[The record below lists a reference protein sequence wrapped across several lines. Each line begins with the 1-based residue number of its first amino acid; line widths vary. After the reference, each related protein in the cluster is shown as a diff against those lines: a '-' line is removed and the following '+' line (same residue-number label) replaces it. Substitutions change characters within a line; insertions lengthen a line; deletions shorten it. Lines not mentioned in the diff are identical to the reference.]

1 MVRFLLSIFS
11 FDTVEY
17 RSLLIPHGALGALLV
32 LVCIESLLHLYEGRL
47 PDPVLWGNTET
58 SAKMLQVKRW
68 SLECDDCFDALVLGP
83 SHARFGISPKAMR
96 TAAGGQE
103 LTVYNGALNGRTYPV
118 FEFLLKNVYVSTL
131 KPHTLILAANPLVF
145 NRHNTWMER
154 NTLEF
159 FEAPMPR
166 ALSSQGIVKAWRIFL
181 IDNIKLYRYRER
193 QDGLHNGHL
202 GNGVSLDAYGF
213 SSIDG
218 TYDDKARA
226 RLQSPKHPYQTIMR
240 EFDFGGPSVEAF
252 VRILKYALNMEIRV
266 IVVNMPFRKDLLSI
280 SATGE
285 EDYETF
291 LKEMR
296 ALQYEYRFMW
306 LDYQASVSLTD
317 EDFRDVDHLNTRGAQ
332 QLSARL
338 GEDLARFIT
347 VMEEPSPSGVRK

>member
-1 MVRFLLSIFS
+1 MVKFLLSIFS
-11 FDTVEY
+11 FDTVDY

-32 LVCIESLLHLYEGRL
+32 LLCIESLLHLYEGRL

-68 SLECDDCFDALVLGP
+68 SLERDDCFDALILGS

-96 TAAGGQE
+96 AAAGDQE
-103 LTVYNGALNGRTYPV
+103 LTVYNGALNGRTYSV
-118 FEFLLKNVYVSTL
+118 FEFLLKNVYLPTL
-131 KPHTLILAANPLVF
+131 KPLTLVLAVNPLVF

-193 QDGLHNGHL
+193 QYGLHNGHL

-213 SSIDG
+213 SSIEG
-218 TYDDKARA
+218 TYDAKARA

-252 VRILKYALNMEIRV
+252 IRILKYALDMEVRV

-280 SATGE
+280 SATGK
-285 EDYETF
+285 EDYQMF
-291 LKEMR
+291 LKEIL
-296 ALQYEYRFMW
+296 ALRREYGFIW
-306 LDYQASVSLTD
+306 LDYQASLPLTD
-317 EDFRDVDHLNTRGAQ
+317 EDFRDVDHLNAQGAH
-332 QLSARL
+332 QLSTRL
-338 GEDLARFIT
+338 GEDLTGLISSLR
-347 VMEEPSPSGVRK
+347 